1 MESSTGH
8 KNKLK
13 INALKMVHVL
23 KPMHAF
29 ASLLAGELSGSN
41 GNREGKLEKENS
53 KASVHAEGLSAGKQ
67 LCRERPRSPCGHH
80 VEHESDVPLLLRT
93 LTVFLITLG
102 KVSPA
107 D

>member
-1 MESSTGH
+1 M
-8 KNKLK
+8 NLLKLYK
-13 INALKMVHVL
+13 EKY
-23 KPMHAF
+23 
-29 ASLLAGELSGSN
+29 
-41 GNREGKLEKENS
+41 REGKLEKENS

-107 D
+107 DQER

>member
-29 ASLLAGELSGSN
+29 ASLLTGELSGSN
-41 GNREGKLEKENS
+41 GNREGKLENS
-53 KASVHAEGLSAGKQ
+53 VILG
-67 LCRERPRSPCGHH
+67 
-80 VEHESDVPLLLRT
+80 LLRVEVPRQLQMCT
-93 LTVFLITLG
+93 GESICCGQEFS
-102 KVSPA
+102 SPQEA
-107 D
+107 EL